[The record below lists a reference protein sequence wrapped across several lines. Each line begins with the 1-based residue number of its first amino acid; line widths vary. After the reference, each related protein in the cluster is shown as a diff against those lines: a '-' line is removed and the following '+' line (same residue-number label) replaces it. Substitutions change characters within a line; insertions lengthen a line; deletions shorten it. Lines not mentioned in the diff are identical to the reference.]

1 MYNPSPPDNPE
12 SSKYHILGKTFWY
25 LHNNLDWHIQNLR
38 EITQDQPLGYPFP
51 NAIVILDIA
60 EQRRNLLLEDILHS
74 QLRRLNLDLI
84 FIKHRESLINI
95 MTRIKYVIKYISKI
109 QGGETLLRD
118 YYTFY
123 NKFMEFIPEYEAAF
137 QEAVTYVNQRNL
149 VPNSSQTIPYIWM
162 TKYPM
167 PYLTINL
174 SSL

>member
-1 MYNPSPPDNPE
+1 
-12 SSKYHILGKTFWY
+12 
-25 LHNNLDWHIQNLR
+25 
-38 EITQDQPLGYPFP
+38 
-51 NAIVILDIA
+51 
-60 EQRRNLLLEDILHS
+60 
-74 QLRRLNLDLI
+74 
-84 FIKHRESLINI
+84 